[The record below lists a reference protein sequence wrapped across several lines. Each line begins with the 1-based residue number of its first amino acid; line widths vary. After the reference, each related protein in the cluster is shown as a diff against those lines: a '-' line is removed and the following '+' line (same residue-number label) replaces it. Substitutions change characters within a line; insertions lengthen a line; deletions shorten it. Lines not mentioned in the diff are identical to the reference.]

1 MKKRLFSLVL
11 MTLLIMVTGCGSA
24 AKTEAPAPS
33 AKPKTTATEKAVT
46 NEVTNKKILVAYFS
60 ATGTTKAAAEKLAKE
75 VNADLFEIVPQQP
88 YSREDLNYNDQNSR
102 CVKEHNDPSFRPA
115 IKNKL
120 PDMQKYDVVFIGYPI
135 WWSVTPNILLTFMES
150 YDFAG
155 KTLVPFCTV
164 ISSGFGSSDAEL
176 KRLAPRA
183 NWLPGRDLTD
193 GNDIAGFVS
202 GLKL

>member
-46 NEVTNKKILVAYFS
+46 NQKILVAYFS
-60 ATGTTKAAAEKLAKE
+60 ATGTTKAAAEQLAKE

-120 PDMQKYDVVFIGYPI
+120 PDMQKSDVVFIGSPI
-135 WWSVTPNILLTFMES
+135 WWGVTPNILLTFMES

-164 ISSGFGSSDAEL
+164 ISSGFGRSDAEL
-176 KRLAPRA
+176 KRLTPKAK
-183 NWLPGRDLTD
+183 WLPGRDLTD
-193 GNDIAGFVS
+193 GNDIARFVS

>member
-1 MKKRLFSLVL
+1 MKKKLFSLIL

-24 AKTEAPAPS
+24 AKTEAPAPD
-33 AKPKTTATEKAVT
+33 AKQKTTATDKAVT
-46 NEVTNKKILVAYFS
+46 KEMTSKKILVAYFS
-60 ATGTTKAAAEKLAKE
+60 ATGTTRAAAEKLAKE
-75 VNADLFEIVPQQP
+75 ANADLFEIVPQQP
-88 YSREDLNYNDQNSR
+88 YSREDLNYNDQSSR
-102 CVKEHNDPSFRPA
+102 CVKEHNDPSSRPA

-135 WWSVTPNILLTFMES
+135 WWGVTPNILLTFMES

-164 ISSGFGSSDAEL
+164 ISSGFGNSDAEL
-176 KRLAPRA
+176 KRLAPKA
-183 NWLPGRDLTD
+183 NWLPGKDLTD
-193 GNDIAGFVS
+193 GNTAGFVA